1 MKIKKTGF
9 IAAALAC
16 VASVASA
23 VVSVEIEHD
32 TSGVR
37 PGYWTSDFEA
47 AKALADEKHI
57 PLLSF
62 WGYEDC
68 AHCAKMKSNGLSS
81 DIFKNWVKEH
91 PIILVY
97 TEVDDATRYKDTPVK
112 TFTKGNL
119 SDYPFMRCYWQKADG
134 TLVSKNFSGNTK
146 QMPYTQGVLA
156 EQLVGTLNMYFGS
169 WVPTPDYNGGYFT
182 VTNMPNARLE
192 AVVGKT
198 KTVSIPMYR
207 TEKSVATNKLQ
218 ATSSAMATIVW
229 PANVLTTSFTYTIP
243 ANATAGTTIPLK
255 LYAAD
260 GKTLKSTSAINVVAE
275 PEVSTANPKWLGES
289 FDYGEWTMDYDAAKK
304 KTGLVLAEFGG
315 ALWCP
320 DCIGA
325 DGTLFKKGSEFY
337 TWAKRNNISIVVF
350 DQGQGD
356 GQTAAGNGKA
366 RLLNYVEG
374 GKNSASGA
382 SYLSRKGLAA
392 TDTAVLN
399 RIAQTT
405 KYTVQWKKPDSTAP
419 RMANP
424 EMVLVKNDKVI
435 ARFNAFEAAD
445 KTFDVTENLARLNA
459 LLELDDGDTDDFFKT
474 ATQTLA
480 VEASASGQLQI
491 NNTKKFYKLTNV
503 PAGKVVFGATGV
515 DDAQAKVK
523 PVLTVY
529 DGSLD
534 KVLATGEGAV
544 EVTFANGAN
553 KYLSVSYFTENK
565 KYGTNNHMRYAVTSA
580 VTLVPSQTKATFKT
594 TSGKV
599 YMNVQKGVSYK
610 LDGFTSY
617 AGFTK
622 NSDGTYKA
630 TETKKLE
637 MYANAGS
644 TVSYQIWTIGS
655 VQFTASSAKKME
667 SDGSGTVTVTRT
679 GGSAGTASIAV
690 AVDKGSNGTGRVSV
704 SPTTL
709 NWADGDSSAKTV
721 TYKITPQAAVNPDE
735 VFNLSLSVVSGSAAL
750 GSPSKFSLTVA
761 DTDDPVL
768 PSSAYTARLYKGVQT
783 STTYSVLNIKEGG
796 RVTVNRDG
804 NLPSGMKLN
813 FNSGNNTL
821 VLEGK
826 PTRAGTFTFNV
837 TITEARSAGKA
848 TGKATAFTLVVAD
861 AASLKP
867 GDKGYNAI
875 LASGTTV
882 TGMVPVYGKC
892 NNDTVLAGTVEL
904 RIAKNGRVTA
914 KFAGVNAAKVTLSGN
929 IASVSD
935 DGTVSATLSKGS
947 TSMTL
952 QLTSAGRAIVKI
964 TNVSSPFG
972 SALASETSGARIVA
986 SVAERSAYAG
996 YYTVTLPTDVTGLAK
1011 RGETVPT
1018 GTGYVIL
1025 KMNVANFSNK
1035 GRVNYAGVL
1044 PDGKAFSGFAYFNAG
1059 QATKDGYTWGYLPI
1073 VINKQSAKGGIL
1085 VRVRKDA
1092 AKTYKTAPEVVLA
1105 VDSVHPYWIE
1115 TTKIQK
1121 LGVYGGCF
1129 ERNLDFASCCQEYYS
1144 KETFDIVCDTQWFA
1158 NSQLY
1163 GAIDKTTTGSAT
1175 VSTVGR
1181 VTVTGG
1187 TADLPAKFSIARSTG
1202 IVTGSVYAQ
1211 FAGGRKVRL
1220 TVKGVVLPGWT
1231 DCGCG
1236 DQPVT
1241 ERPFISAAAYYKDR
1255 VGSKSTERGF
1265 EVQFK

>member
-260 GKTLKSTSAINVVAE
+260 GKTLKSTSAINIVSE

-304 KTGLVLAEFGG
+304 KSGLVLAEFGG

-320 DCIGA
+320 NCFGA
-325 DGTLFKKGSEFY
+325 DASLFKSGSQFY
-337 TWAKRNNISIVVF
+337 DWAKRNDISLVVF
-350 DQGQGD
+350 DQGRSD
-356 GQTAAGNGKA
+356 GKTPAGTGEA
-366 RLLNYVEG
+366 RLLTYAPG
-374 GKNSASGA
+374 GSKAASGA

-503 PAGKVVFGATGV
+503 PAGKVVFGAAGV

-599 YMNVQKGVSYK
+599 YMTVLKGVMYK

-617 AGFTK
+617 TGFTK
-622 NSDGTYKA
+622 NADGTYTA
-630 TETKKLE
+630 TATAKLE
-637 MYANAGS
+637 MRANAGA
-644 TVSYQIWTIGS
+644 TVSYQIWTTGT

-690 AVDKGSNGTGRVSV
+690 SVDKGTRSTGRVSV
-704 SPTTL
+704 SPATL
-709 NWADGDSSAKTV
+709 TWADGDTAAKTV

-735 VFNLSLSVVSGSAAL
+735 VFNIALSVVSGSAAL
-750 GSPSKFSLTVA
+750 GSPSKFALTVS

-768 PSSAYTARLYKGVQT
+768 PSSTYTVRLYKGIQT
-783 STTYSVLNIKEGG
+783 ALTYAVSNIKENG

-813 FNSGNNTL
+813 FYAGTNRL
-821 VLEGK
+821 MLEGK
-826 PTRAGTFTFNV
+826 PTKAGTFKFNV
-837 TITEARSAGKA
+837 SITESRSAGKV
-848 TGKATAFTLVVAD
+848 TGKATAFTVVVAD

-875 LASGTTV
+875 LATGTTV

-892 NNDTVLAGTVEL
+892 ASDTVLAGTVEL
-904 RIAKNGRVTA
+904 RVAKNGRVTA
-914 KFAGVNAAKVTLSGN
+914 KFAGVNSAKVTLTGN
-929 IASVSD
+929 ITSIAD
-935 DGTVSATLSKGS
+935 DGTVNATLAKGD
-947 TSMTL
+947 TTITV
-952 QLTSAGRAIVKI
+952 QLTSAGRAVVKV

-972 SALASETSGARIVA
+972 TVLNSDSAGAKIIA

-996 YYTVTLPTDVTGLAK
+996 YYTVTLPCDTTGLAK
-1011 RGETVPT
+1011 GGETVPT

-1025 KMNVANFSNK
+1025 KMNVANFNNK
-1035 GRVNYAGVL
+1035 GRVNYSGVL
-1044 PDGKAFSGFAYFNAG
+1044 PNGKAFSGASYFNPG
-1059 QATKDGYTWGYLPI
+1059 QSVKDGATWGYLPI
-1073 VINKQSAKGGIL
+1073 VINKQSAKGGVL

-1092 AKTYKTAPEVVLA
+1092 AKTYKTSPEVVLS
-1105 VDSVHPYWIE
+1105 VDNVAPYWIAPS
-1115 TTKIQK
+1115 KIQK
-1121 LGVYGGCF
+1121 LKVYGGCF
-1129 ERNLDFASCCQEYYS
+1129 ERNLDFASCCQEYYA
-1144 KETFDIVCDTQWFA
+1144 KETFDISCDTQWFA
-1158 NSQLY
+1158 RSQLY
-1163 GAIDKTTTGSAT
+1163 GALTKTSTGSAT
-1175 VSTVGR
+1175 VSTSGR
-1181 VTVTGG
+1181 VTITGG
-1187 TADLPAKFSIARSTG
+1187 NADLPARFSISRSTG
-1202 IVTGSVYAQ
+1202 VITGSVYAQ
-1211 FAGGRKVRL
+1211 FENGRKVRL
-1220 TVKGVVLPGWT
+1220 TVKGVALPGWT
-1231 DCGCG
+1231 DCGCY
-1236 DQPVT
+1236 DEVVT
-1241 ERPFISAAAYYKDR
+1241 ERPFVSAAGYYNDR
-1255 VGSKSTERGF
+1255 VNGKTTERGF
-1265 EVQFK
+1265 AVEFK

>member
-1 MKIKKTGF
+1 MKKMKTVLVS
-9 IAAALAC
+9 AVLAC
-16 VASVASA
+16 AASVASA

-32 TSGVR
+32 TTGVR
-37 PGYWTSDFEA
+37 QGYWTSDFEA
-47 AKALADEKHI
+47 AKALSDAKNI

-119 SDYPFMRCYWQKADG
+119 SDYPFMRCYWPKADG
-134 TLVSKNFSGNTK
+134 TLVTKNFSGNTK

-169 WVPTPDYNGGYFT
+169 WTPAPDYNGGYFT

-192 AVVGKT
+192 AIAGKT

-218 ATSSAMATIVW
+218 ATTSAMATIVW
-229 PANVLTTSFTYTIP
+229 PANVTTTSFTYTIP

-260 GKTLKSTSAINVVAE
+260 GKTLKSTSAINVVSE

-304 KTGLVLAEFGG
+304 KNGLVLAEFGG

-325 DGTLFKKGSEFY
+325 DASLFKSGSQFY
-337 TWAKRNNISIVVF
+337 DWAKRNDISLVVF
-350 DQGQGD
+350 DQGRGD
-356 GQTAAGNGKA
+356 GKTPAGTGEA
-366 RLLNYVEG
+366 RLLTYAPG
-374 GKNSASGA
+374 GSKAASGA

-435 ARFNAFEAAD
+435 ARFNAYEASD
-445 KTFDVTENLARLNA
+445 KSFDVAENIARLNA
-459 LLELDDGDTDDFFKT
+459 LLELDDGDTDDFLKT

-480 VEASASGQLQI
+480 VEASAGGELQI
-491 NNTKKFYKLTNV
+491 NNTRKFYKLTNV
-503 PAGKVVFGATGV
+503 PAGKVVFAATGM
-515 DDAQAKVK
+515 DDTQTKVK
-523 PVLTVY
+523 PLLTVY

-534 KVLATGEGAV
+534 NVLASNEGAV
-544 EVTFANGAN
+544 EVTFTSGTG
-553 KYLSVSYFTENK
+553 KYLCVSYFTENK
-565 KYGTNNHMRYAVTSA
+565 KYGTNNHLRYAVTSA
-580 VTLVPSQTKATFKT
+580 VTLVPSQTKGTFKT

-599 YMNVQKGVSYK
+599 YMNVQKGVTYK

-622 NSDGTYKA
+622 ISDGVYTA

-637 MYANAGS
+637 MNASAGA
-644 TVSYQIWTIGS
+644 TVSYQIWVTGS

-667 SDGSGTVTVTRT
+667 SDGSGTVTVSRT
-679 GGSAGTASIAV
+679 GGTAGTASIAV
-690 AVDKGSNGTGRVSV
+690 SVDKGSKGTGRVSV
-704 SPTTL
+704 SPATL
-709 NWADGDSSAKTV
+709 TWADGDSSVKTV

-735 VFNLSLSVVSGSAAL
+735 VFNVSLSVISGSAAL
-750 GSPSKFSLTVA
+750 GSPSKFSVTVS
-761 DTDDPVL
+761 DTDDPIL
-768 PSSAYTARLYKGVQT
+768 PSSAYTVRLYKGVQA
-783 STTYSVLNIKEGG
+783 STAYSVQNIKENG

-813 FNSGNNTL
+813 FNAGTNSL

-826 PTRAGTFTFNV
+826 PTRAGTFKFNV
-837 TITEARSAGKA
+837 TVTEARSAGKA
-848 TGKATAFTLVVAD
+848 TGKATAFTIVVAD
-861 AASLKP
+861 STSLKP

-875 LASGTTV
+875 LASGATV

-892 NNDTVLAGTVEL
+892 NSDTVLAGTVEL
-904 RIAKNGRVTA
+904 RIAKNGRITA
-914 KFAGVNAAKVTLSGN
+914 KFAGVNAAKATLTGN
-929 IASVSD
+929 ISSVAD
-935 DGTVSATLSKGS
+935 DGTVSAALAKGS
-947 TSMTL
+947 TSMSL
-952 QLTSAGRAIVKI
+952 QLTAAGKAIVKI

-972 SALASETSGARIVA
+972 SVLASEASGARIIA
-986 SVAERSAYAG
+986 SATERAAYAG
-996 YYTVTLPTDVTGLAK
+996 YYAVTLPTDVTGLAK
-1011 RGETVPT
+1011 SGETVPT

-1025 KMNVANFSNK
+1025 KMNVANFTNK

-1059 QATKDGYTWGYLPI
+1059 QTTKDGSVWGYLPI
-1073 VINKQSAKGGIL
+1073 VINKQSAKGAIL

-1105 VDSVHPYWIE
+1105 ADSVKPYWIS

-1121 LGVYGGCF
+1121 LEVYGGVF
-1129 ERNLDFASCCQEYYS
+1129 ERNLDFASCCQEYYA
-1144 KETFDIVCDTQWFA
+1144 KETFKIACDTQWFA

-1163 GAIDKTTTGSAT
+1163 GAIAKTTTGFAT
-1175 VSTVGR
+1175 VSSLGR
-1181 VTVTGG
+1181 VTITGVSS
-1187 TADLPAKFSIARSTG
+1187 DLPAKFSIARSTG
-1202 IVTGSVYAQ
+1202 IVTGSVYVQ

-1236 DQPVT
+1236 DEPVT
-1241 ERPFISAAAYYKDR
+1241 ERPFISGTAYYKDR
-1255 VGSKSTERGF
+1255 VGSKSTGRGF
-1265 EVQFK
+1265 AVEFK